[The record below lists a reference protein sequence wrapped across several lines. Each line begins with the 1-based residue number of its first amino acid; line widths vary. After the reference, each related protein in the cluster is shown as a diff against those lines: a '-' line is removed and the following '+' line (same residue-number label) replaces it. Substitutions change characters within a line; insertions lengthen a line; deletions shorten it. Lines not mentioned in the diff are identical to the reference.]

1 MNRDSSRQRDPWRP
15 RDTASSLPARVVLIS
30 SAAIAM
36 VASLNV
42 LQRSSETRA
51 AAPGAEAVTAV
62 VAGPPIASEA
72 GVFRTRVTMLTLA
85 PDARRRPDAHPR
97 TLATYRLLRSY
108 PGAPPRVPHGLTATE
123 FRTNRCN
130 TCHERGG
137 YSQRFGAY
145 APVNPHP
152 ELEACLQCH
161 ATNDRLVGVPF
172 PEASPDD
179 ACRQCHTWAPSRFE
193 EEGID
198 WTPGSWPARSGAVAA
213 APPIPH
219 DLQMRGNCL
228 ACHMGPAAVAE
239 VRVSHPESVNCR
251 QCHLVLVGDDA
262 TFTRPAPTGAASPG
276 GSR

>member
-1 MNRDSSRQRDPWRP
+1 VKRDSSRQRDPWRP
-15 RDTASSLPARVVLIS
+15 PEPASTLAARVVLIG
-30 SAAIAM
+30 SAVIAM
-36 VASLNV
+36 LASV
-42 LQRSSETRA
+42 RAIQWSSEARA
-51 AAPGAEAVTAV
+51 AGARSEAVAGI
-62 VAGPPIASEA
+62 APGPPIASEA
-72 GVFRTRVTMLTLA
+72 GVFRTRVNMLTLA
-85 PDARRRPDAHPR
+85 PDARRRPEAHPR

-179 ACRQCHTWAPSRFE
+179 ACRQCHTFAPSRFE
-193 EEGID
+193 EDGID
-198 WTPGSWPARSGAVAA
+198 WTPGSWPARSGAVPG

-219 DLQMRGNCL
+219 DQQMRANCL
-228 ACHMGPAAVAE
+228 SCHMGPAAVAE
-239 VRVSHPESVNCR
+239 IRVSHPERVNCR
-251 QCHLVLVGDDA
+251 QCHLVPLSDGA
-262 TFTRPAPTGAASPG
+262 TYSRPAPLGAASPG
-276 GSR
+276 VNR